1 VLWWQEVV
9 PGQGRRR
16 QKVTKSNYGLEKGG
30 SERVRPFSFWNSLVG
45 GSGLRKHKPMRIQI
59 LAALFLGL
67 IFPFSGSVKAE
78 PLSVATAEVCA
89 QQWASY
95 VGQGQADELAKILDD
110 SYQHTHGTGLV
121 ENREEF
127 LGALRSGARK
137 YEPIQL
143 EEVKTRLFGE
153 CAVVSGKFVL
163 KVLVKGKIMEGV
175 NRFSFVVVQTPQ
187 GPKIVSFQATA
198 IKPAS

>member
-1 VLWWQEVV
+1 MKI
-9 PGQGRRR
+9 R
-16 QKVTKSNYGLEKGG
+16 
-30 SERVRPFSFWNSLVG
+30 F
-45 GSGLRKHKPMRIQI
+45 
-59 LAALFLGL
+59 LAGFGLGL
-67 IFPFSGSVKAE
+67 LFFFLGSVKAE
-78 PLSVATAEVCA
+78 ALSAATAEDCA
-89 QQWASY
+89 KQWASC
-95 VGQGQADELAKILDD
+95 VGQGQANELAKILDD

-121 ENREEF
+121 ESKEEF

-153 CAVVSGKFVL
+153 CAVVTGKFAL
-163 KVLVKGKIMEGV
+163 KVSIKGKMMEGV
-175 NRFSFVVVQTPQ
+175 NRFTFVVVQTPQ

>member
-1 VLWWQEVV
+1 MKKRFLT
-9 PGQGRRR
+9 GFG
-16 QKVTKSNYGLEKGG
+16 
-30 SERVRPFSFWNSLVG
+30 
-45 GSGLRKHKPMRIQI
+45 
-59 LAALFLGL
+59 LGL
-67 IFPFSGSVKAE
+67 LFCLMGSVKAE
-78 PLSVATAEVCA
+78 ALSAVIAEECA

-95 VGQGQADELAKILDD
+95 VGQGQADDLAKILDD

-121 ENREEF
+121 ESREEF

-153 CAVVSGKFVL
+153 CAVVTGKFAL
-163 KVLVKGKIMEGV
+163 KVSIKGKMMEGV

>member
-1 VLWWQEVV
+1 LLS
-9 PGQGRRR
+9 GGR
-16 QKVTKSNYGLEKGG
+16 
-30 SERVRPFSFWNSLVG
+30 
-45 GSGLRKHKPMRIQI
+45 LRKHKPMKIRF
-59 LAALFLGL
+59 LAGLGL
-67 IFPFSGSVKAE
+67 GLLFFFLGSVKAE
-78 PLSVATAEVCA
+78 ALSAATAEDCA
-89 QQWASY
+89 QQWANY
-95 VGQGQADELAKILDD
+95 VGQGKADELTKILGD

-121 ENREEF
+121 ENREDF
-127 LGALRSGARK
+127 LGALSSGARK

-153 CAVVSGKFVL
+153 CAIVSGKFVL
-163 KVLVKGKIMEGV
+163 KVLVKGKIVEGV

>member
-1 VLWWQEVV
+1 MAMKIGFLA
-9 PGQGRRR
+9 
-16 QKVTKSNYGLEKGG
+16 GL
-30 SERVRPFSFWNSLVG
+30 
-45 GSGLRKHKPMRIQI
+45 GLG
-59 LAALFLGL
+59 LLFCFLG
-67 IFPFSGSVKAE
+67 SVRAE
-78 PLSVATAEVCA
+78 AVSAATAEECA
-89 QQWASY
+89 QQWASR
-95 VGQGQADELAKILDD
+95 VGQGQVDELNKILDD

-153 CAVVSGKFVL
+153 CAVVTGKFAL
-163 KVLVKGKIMEGV
+163 KVSVKGKMMEGV
-175 NRFSFVVVQTPQ
+175 NRFSFVVAQTPE

>member
-1 VLWWQEVV
+1 MKKRFLT
-9 PGQGRRR
+9 GFG
-16 QKVTKSNYGLEKGG
+16 
-30 SERVRPFSFWNSLVG
+30 
-45 GSGLRKHKPMRIQI
+45 
-59 LAALFLGL
+59 LGL
-67 IFPFSGSVKAE
+67 LFCFMGSVKAE
-78 PLSVATAEVCA
+78 SLSVATAESCA

-95 VGQGQADELAKILDD
+95 VGQGQADELSKILDD

-121 ENREEF
+121 EKKEEF
-127 LGALRSGARK
+127 LGVLRSGSRK

-153 CAVVSGKFVL
+153 CAVVTGKFAL
-163 KVLVKGKIMEGV
+163 KVSIKGKMMEGV

-198 IKPAS
+198 VKPTS

>member
-1 VLWWQEVV
+1 MLWWQEVV
-9 PGQGRRR
+9 PGQGRR
-16 QKVTKSNYGLEKGG
+16 QKITKSNYGLEKGG
-30 SERVRPFSFWNSLVG
+30 SERVHPFFWNSLVG
-45 GSGLRKHKPMRIQI
+45 GIGLRKHKTMKIRF
-59 LAALFLGL
+59 LAGLGL
-67 IFPFSGSVKAE
+67 GLLFFILGSVKAE
-78 PLSVATAEVCA
+78 SLSVATAEVCA
-89 QQWASY
+89 QQWASC
-95 VGQGQADELAKILDD
+95 VSQGHAEELGKILDD
-110 SYQHTHGTGLV
+110 SYQHIHGTGLV

-127 LGALRSGARK
+127 LEALRSGMRK

-153 CAVVSGKFVL
+153 CAVVTGKFALRVSI
-163 KVLVKGKIMEGV
+163 KGKTMEGV

>member
-1 VLWWQEVV
+1 MPMKIGFLA
-9 PGQGRRR
+9 
-16 QKVTKSNYGLEKGG
+16 GLG
-30 SERVRPFSFWNSLVG
+30 F
-45 GSGLRKHKPMRIQI
+45 GL
-59 LAALFLGL
+59 LFCFL
-67 IFPFSGSVKAE
+67 GSVKAE
-78 PLSVATAEVCA
+78 ALSVAAAEDCA
-89 QQWASY
+89 QQWASC
-95 VGQGQADELAKILDD
+95 VSQGQADELNKILDD

-143 EEVKTRLFGE
+143 EEVKTRLFGD
-153 CAVVSGKFVL
+153 CAVVTGKFAL
-163 KVLVKGKIMEGV
+163 KVSIKGKMMEGV

-198 IKPAS
+198 IKPAG

>member
-1 VLWWQEVV
+1 MKIRFLT
-9 PGQGRRR
+9 GFG
-16 QKVTKSNYGLEKGG
+16 
-30 SERVRPFSFWNSLVG
+30 
-45 GSGLRKHKPMRIQI
+45 
-59 LAALFLGL
+59 LGL
-67 IFPFSGSVKAE
+67 LFCFMGSVKAE
-78 PLSVATAEVCA
+78 SLSIATAEDCA
-89 QQWASY
+89 QQWANY
-95 VGQGQADELAKILDD
+95 VGQGKADELTKILGD

-143 EEVKTRLFGE
+143 EEVKTRLFGD
-153 CAVVSGKFVL
+153 CAVVTGKFAL
-163 KVLVKGKIMEGV
+163 KVSVKGKMMEGV
-175 NRFSFVVVQTPQ
+175 NRFTFVVVQTPQ

>member
-1 VLWWQEVV
+1 MKIRFLA
-9 PGQGRRR
+9 
-16 QKVTKSNYGLEKGG
+16 GLG
-30 SERVRPFSFWNSLVG
+30 F
-45 GSGLRKHKPMRIQI
+45 GL
-59 LAALFLGL
+59 LFCLL
-67 IFPFSGSVKAE
+67 GSVKAE
-78 PLSVATAEVCA
+78 ALSAATAEECA
-89 QQWASY
+89 QQWAIY

-143 EEVKTRLFGE
+143 EEVKTRVFGE
-153 CAVVSGKFVL
+153 CAIVTGKFAL
-163 KVLVKGKIMEGV
+163 KVSLKGKMMEGV
-175 NRFSFVVVQTPQ
+175 NRFSFVVVQTPE

>member
-1 VLWWQEVV
+1 MKIRFLVSL
-9 PGQGRRR
+9 GF
-16 QKVTKSNYGLEKGG
+16 GL
-30 SERVRPFSFWNSLVG
+30 
-45 GSGLRKHKPMRIQI
+45 
-59 LAALFLGL
+59 LFFFL
-67 IFPFSGSVKAE
+67 GSVKAE
-78 PLSVATAEVCA
+78 SLTASNAEGCA
-89 QQWASY
+89 QQWASC

-121 ENREEF
+121 ESREEF
-127 LGALRSGARK
+127 LGALRSGVRK

-143 EEVKTRLFGE
+143 EDVKTRLFGE
-153 CAVVSGKFVL
+153 CAIVSGKFAL

-198 IKPAS
+198 IKSAG

>member
-1 VLWWQEVV
+1 
-9 PGQGRRR
+9 
-16 QKVTKSNYGLEKGG
+16 
-30 SERVRPFSFWNSLVG
+30 
-45 GSGLRKHKPMRIQI
+45 MRFRI
-59 LAALFLGL
+59 LAGVGLALLFC
-67 IFPFSGSVKAE
+67 FFGSAKAE
-78 PLSVATAEVCA
+78 ALSAATAEVCA
-89 QQWASY
+89 QQWASC
-95 VGQGQADELAKILDD
+95 VGHGQVDELNKILDD

-153 CAVVSGKFVL
+153 CAVVTGKFAL
-163 KVLVKGKIMEGV
+163 KVSVKGKMMEGV

>member
-1 VLWWQEVV
+1 VSGL
-9 PGQGRRR
+9 GRRLKNNKKIIR
-16 QKVTKSNYGLEKGG
+16 NWERADSKG
-30 SERVRPFSFWNSLVG
+30 SALFLYMNSLVG
-45 GSGLRKHKPMRIQI
+45 GSGVRKNKPMKIRF
-59 LAALFLGL
+59 LLSLGL
-67 IFPFSGSVKAE
+67 GLLFCFMGSVKAE
-78 PLSVATAEVCA
+78 SLSAATAEECA

-110 SYQHTHGTGLV
+110 SYQHIHGTGLV
-121 ENREEF
+121 ENKEEF

-143 EEVKTRLFGE
+143 EEVKMRLFGE
-153 CAVVSGKFVL
+153 CAVVCGKFVL

-175 NRFSFVVVQTPQ
+175 NRFTFVVVQTPL

>member
-1 VLWWQEVV
+1 MKIRFLA
-9 PGQGRRR
+9 
-16 QKVTKSNYGLEKGG
+16 GL
-30 SERVRPFSFWNSLVG
+30 
-45 GSGLRKHKPMRIQI
+45 GLG
-59 LAALFLGL
+59 LLFCFLG
-67 IFPFSGSVKAE
+67 SVRAE
-78 PLSVATAEVCA
+78 SLSVASAEVCA
-89 QQWASY
+89 QQWANY
-95 VGQGQADELAKILDD
+95 VGQGKADELAKILDN

-153 CAVVSGKFVL
+153 CAVVTGKFAL
-163 KVLVKGKIMEGV
+163 KVSIKGKMMEGV
-175 NRFSFVVVQTPQ
+175 NRFSFVVVQAPQ

>member
-1 VLWWQEVV
+1 
-9 PGQGRRR
+9 
-16 QKVTKSNYGLEKGG
+16 
-30 SERVRPFSFWNSLVG
+30 
-45 GSGLRKHKPMRIQI
+45 MRFKI

-67 IFPFSGSVKAE
+67 ISSFSWSVKAE
-78 PLSVATAEVCA
+78 PLSDATAEVCA
-89 QQWASY
+89 QQWASC

-143 EEVKTRLFGE
+143 EEVRTRLFGE
-153 CAVVSGKFVL
+153 CAVVTGKFVL
-163 KVLVKGKIMEGV
+163 KVSIKGKMMEGV
-175 NRFSFVVVQTPQ
+175 NRFSFVVAQTPE
-187 GPKIVSFQATA
+187 GPKIISFQATA

>member
-1 VLWWQEVV
+1 MHMKIGFLA
-9 PGQGRRR
+9 
-16 QKVTKSNYGLEKGG
+16 GLG
-30 SERVRPFSFWNSLVG
+30 F
-45 GSGLRKHKPMRIQI
+45 GL
-59 LAALFLGL
+59 LFCFL
-67 IFPFSGSVKAE
+67 GSVKAE
-78 PLSVATAEVCA
+78 ALSAATAEDCA
-89 QQWASY
+89 QQWANY
-95 VGQGQADELAKILDD
+95 VGHGQADELNKVLED

-121 ENREEF
+121 ESREEF

-143 EEVKTRLFGE
+143 EEVKTRLFGD
-153 CAVVSGKFVL
+153 CAVVTGKFAL
-163 KVLVKGKIMEGV
+163 EASVKGKMMEGV

>member
-1 VLWWQEVV
+1 MDMKIGFLASL
-9 PGQGRRR
+9 GF
-16 QKVTKSNYGLEKGG
+16 GL
-30 SERVRPFSFWNSLVG
+30 L
-45 GSGLRKHKPMRIQI
+45 IC
-59 LAALFLGL
+59 FLG
-67 IFPFSGSVKAE
+67 SVQAE
-78 PLSVATAEVCA
+78 ALSAATAEECA
-89 QQWASY
+89 QQWASR
-95 VGQGQADELAKILDD
+95 VGQGQVDELAKILDD

-143 EEVKTRLFGE
+143 EEMKTRLFGE
-153 CAVVSGKFVL
+153 CAIVSGKFAL
-163 KVLVKGKIMEGV
+163 KVSIKGKMMEGV

-198 IKPAS
+198 IKPNI